1 MEGIHAD
8 NFVMLNTERCI
19 LEGDGIFNFGLSF
32 NQFNLLSAGDFRHL
46 IIPDSTYLNTAT
58 LLNFYFDND
67 ALNMMIDSLRLINS
81 VVKNPGEGYFPMF
94 LKKVLG
100 YENSAK
106 LITELSLYGQ
116 MQKVPKELEHT
127 IIFSDLKLKWD
138 ESSRSFLSRG
148 PIGIGYIAGMPVN
161 KYVDGYVQI
170 EKSRSSSSVDIYLK
184 LNNAQWYYF
193 SYQNGILQVMSSDNA
208 FNDYISLLKPAKRV
222 LNPESDTD
230 YYEYVISTR
239 RKVVDFLRKMEKM
252 ETRL

>member
-1 MEGIHAD
+1 
-8 NFVMLNTERCI
+8 
-19 LEGDGIFNFGLSF
+19 
-32 NQFNLLSAGDFRHL
+32 
-46 IIPDSTYLNTAT
+46 
-58 LLNFYFDND
+58 
-67 ALNMMIDSLRLINS
+67 
-81 VVKNPGEGYFPMF
+81 
-94 LKKVLG
+94 
-100 YENSAK
+100 
-106 LITELSLYGQ
+106 